1 MKTDTEQ
8 PPAADE
14 IARLIRAAL
23 EREDLAAGHAAGE
36 GDSVWATRPDA
47 VEEVGR
53 RVAALA
59 DLCEERVTGRIRRLH
74 AGLDAIAAAAGVPE
88 RAAWRAAA
96 ITYWPDLRAEVAA
109 LFRAA
114 WLAAH
119 LVASLHSRLAPEAQS
134 EAERRFGPLSD
145 APGRYGPLWR
155 AHWPVAE
162 LARADE
168 RARAAG
174 IPGAPPA
181 SAGPD
186 VDGRCVEVAV
196 RHSGMHDH
204 PADEATEEED
214 RWI

>member
-1 MKTDTEQ
+1 MRTDTEQ
-8 PPAADE
+8 PPAAKE
-14 IARLIRAAL
+14 IARLIRATL
-23 EREDLAAGHAAGE
+23 EREDLAAGRAIVE
-36 GDSVWATRPDA
+36 GDAAWATRPDA

-59 DLCEERVTGRIRRLH
+59 DLCEQSVASRVRRLH
-74 AGLDAIAAAAGVPE
+74 AGLDAIAAAEGDPE

-96 ITYWPDLRAEVAA
+96 IAYWPCLRAEVAA
-109 LFRAA
+109 LFRDA

-119 LVASLHSRLAPEAQS
+119 LVAGLHSRLIPEARA
-134 EAERRFGPLSD
+134 EAECRFGPLSD

-155 AHWPVAE
+155 AHWPLAE

-181 SAGPD
+181 SAWPD
-186 VDGRCVEVAV
+186 VDGERVVVEVCHV
-196 RHSGMHDH
+196 GGRDR
-204 PADEATEEED
+204 ADDAATMEEG
-214 RWI
+214 RWT

>member
-23 EREDLAAGHAAGE
+23 DRDDLAAGRAVVESDAA
-36 GDSVWATRPDA
+36 WAARPDA

-59 DLCEERVTGRIRRLH
+59 DLCERCVAGRVRRLH
-74 AGLDAIAAAAGVPE
+74 AGLDAIAAAEGIPK

-109 LFRAA
+109 LFRDA

-119 LVASLHSRLAPEAQS
+119 LVAGLHSRLTPESRA

-145 APGRYGPLWR
+145 APGRYGSLWR
-155 AHWPVAE
+155 AHWPFVE

-174 IPGAPPA
+174 IPGAPPS
-181 SAGPD
+181 SAWPD
-186 VDGRCVEVAV
+186 VDGERVVVEVC
-196 RHSGMHDH
+196 HSRERAR
-204 PADEATEEED
+204 ADNGAMMEES
-214 RWI
+214 RWT

>member
-1 MKTDTEQ
+1 MSTDTAQ
-8 PPAADE
+8 LPAADE

-23 EREDLAAGHAAGE
+23 ERDDLAAGRAIVAGDAA
-36 GDSVWATRPDA
+36 WAARPDA

-59 DLCEERVTGRIRRLH
+59 DLCEHGVADRVRRLH
-74 AGLDAIAAAAGVPE
+74 AGLDAIAAAEGDPA
-88 RAAWRAAA
+88 RAAWRASA
-96 ITYWPDLRAEVAA
+96 IVYWPDLRAEVAA
-109 LFRAA
+109 LFRDA

-119 LVASLHSRLAPEAQS
+119 LVAGLYSRLTPEARA

-155 AHWPVAE
+155 AHWPLAE

-174 IPGAPPA
+174 IPGVPPA
-181 SAGPD
+181 SAWPD
-186 VDGRCVEVAV
+186 VDGERVVVEV
-196 RHSGMHDH
+196 RHSRERDH
-204 PADEATEEED
+204 ADNGATTEES
-214 RWI
+214 RWT